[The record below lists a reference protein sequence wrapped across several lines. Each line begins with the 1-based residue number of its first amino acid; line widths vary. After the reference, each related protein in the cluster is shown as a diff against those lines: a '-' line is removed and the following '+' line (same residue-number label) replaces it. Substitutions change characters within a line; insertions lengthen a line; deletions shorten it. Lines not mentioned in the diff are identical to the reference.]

1 MAKPVE
7 YNAILLDRIDLT
19 EKLAIFRVKPDPTWG
34 PAGDGQIPEFEGGQ
48 YAVLGLTNERDP
60 DKGAVL
66 RPYSISSPPEEK
78 RFLEFYIRYVD
89 KPASESP
96 LTHLLWKL
104 KPGDRLHLGR
114 RITGHFTLAK
124 TVGPDD
130 PRLKV
135 FVAAGTGLAPF
146 VSIVLSY
153 LRRGASPGQFAI
165 LHGARLPEE
174 LGYREDLQR
183 IFRELP
189 SRYLPTVTDRSIC
202 SGENPCWAG
211 DIGRVET
218 FFDDEKL
225 SLVEARLG
233 LEEGELTPQRA
244 VVYICGLYGT
254 IHNTLVRL
262 LARGFVPNDRA
273 IRQGLG
279 LHDEPASLF
288 FEKYDDVPILDVSNK
303 AEMEKLLA
311 ETPFASR
318 LKPEEAAAV
327 EDVVPD
333 IVDENI

>member
-7 YNAILLDRIDLT
+7 YNAILVERIDLT
-19 EKLAIFRVKPDPTWG
+19 DKLAIFRVKPDETWG
-34 PAGDGQIPEFEGGQ
+34 AAGDGQIPEFEGGQ
-48 YAVLGLTNERDP
+48 YAVLGLMSERDP
-60 DKGAVL
+60 EKGAVL

-89 KPASESP
+89 QPASENP

-124 TVGPDD
+124 TVGPED

-153 LRRGASPGQFAI
+153 LRRGVPPSQFAI
-165 LHGARLPEE
+165 LHGARQPQD

-189 SRYLPTVTDRSIC
+189 SRYLPTVSDLPE
-202 SGENPCWAG
+202 GWDG
-211 DIGRVET
+211 DTGRVET

-225 SLVEARLG
+225 SVLEARLG

-244 VVYICGLYGT
+244 VIYICGLYGT
-254 IHNTLVRL
+254 IHNTLVHL

-279 LHDEPASLF
+279 LHDEPSSLF
-288 FEKYDDVPILDVSNK
+288 FEKYDDVPILDLSNK
-303 AEMEKLLA
+303 VEMEKLLA

-318 LKPEEAAAV
+318 VKPEEAVPV
-327 EDVVPD
+327 EDVLTD
-333 IVDENI
+333 IVNENS